1 MRKRQMTDPVEMD
14 GRVLML
20 IEQRNAA
27 LDAAVLRVGQLF
39 RELEA
44 AKKRVAELEQE
55 LNK

>member
-1 MRKRQMTDPVEMD
+1 MTDPVEMD